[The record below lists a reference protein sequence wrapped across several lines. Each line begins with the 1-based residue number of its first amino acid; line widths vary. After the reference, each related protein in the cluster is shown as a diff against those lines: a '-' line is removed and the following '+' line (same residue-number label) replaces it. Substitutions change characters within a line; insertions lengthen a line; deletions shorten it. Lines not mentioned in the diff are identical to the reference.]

1 MLTLGGMMKVSDNVQ
16 RRINYLNY
24 DHLEKLANWCWKR
37 YAKKNGF
44 VKMPP
49 IAHYIT
55 RQHYFWEEYR
65 AGLL

>member
-1 MLTLGGMMKVSDNVQ
+1 MSKVSDNVQ
-16 RRINYLNY
+16 KRINYLNY
-24 DHLEKLANWCWKR
+24 YHLEKLADWCWKR
-37 YAKKNGF
+37 YWGKD
-44 VKMPP
+44 MPP